1 MRSASE
7 HRPGGFDTAV
17 QRCRHPTQRRV
28 PDAPLDVGKDLTGIA
43 LVPASIQVLGC
54 KPELNDEIAREVLRL
69 DLAAFFSP

>member
-1 MRSASE
+1 VS
-7 HRPGGFDTAV
+7 
-17 QRCRHPTQRRV
+17 
-28 PDAPLDVGKDLTGIA
+28 DAPLDVGKDLTGIA